1 VGEGF
6 IGLMGSASLV
16 DDKVLKE
23 TPDGE
28 AERKGD
34 VKRPFRISIS

>member
-1 VGEGF
+1 
-6 IGLMGSASLV
+6 MGSASSV

-28 AERKGD
+28 AERKGE
-34 VKRPFRISIS
+34 VKWSAIQDKYF